1 MISQRQFSYHSGPT
15 TPEMQKAWEAAMAIE
30 DKEKRT
36 EALKKLQKEAASATL
51 KQLEESVRDYLEWAR
66 GQGLQN

>member
-1 MISQRQFSYHSGPT
+1 
-15 TPEMQKAWEAAMAIE
+15 MAID